1 MGITKEQ
8 YDELLKPVPFDP
20 NATSGRQT
28 YNDDEATRA
37 FFKRIHD
44 YSGGEELM
52 PDTTSDG
59 GGSTYSGRYILG
71 SGGISA
77 INPGLRDSSPGAI
90 NYDQATGEY
99 WTPNTNLIPRKHSL
113 LQQLGPLLMLAP
125 VGLALAGVGA
135 AGAAAAGAGAAG
147 AGAAGAGAAGAAAA
161 GMTAAEAAAALG
173 TAEAALGA
181 GTAVTAAEMT
191 AMQELMALGMTQ
203 TEAAVAL
210 GITPTGGSLV
220 GSAGYLGST
229 GSALGDAAANAALK
243 GSMMGAGTSAVT
255 GGDPLQGAMY
265 GALGGGLSGAMG
277 SFIPSMDT
285 GFGSTANAAANS
297 AIKGGLSSAI
307 MGKDPVTGAAMSGLT
322 GGVGSELKSA
332 GLEDVSPLVNA
343 GLKYALT
350 PTPQPQTRPVRL
362 SMAKNPYMTR

>member
-8 YDELLKPVPFDP
+8 YDALLKPVPFDP
-20 NATSGRQT
+20 NAKSGGQT
-28 YNDDEATRA
+28 YDDEASRA
-37 FFKRIHD
+37 FLNRLHD
-44 YSGGEELM
+44 YHGGEELM

-99 WTPNTNLIPRKHSL
+99 WTPITNVIPRKHSL
-113 LQQLGPLLMLAP
+113 LQQIGPWAMLAP

-135 AGAAAAGAGAAG
+135 AGAG
-147 AGAAGAGAAGAAAA
+147 
-161 GMTAAEAAAALG
+161 AAEAAAALG
-173 TAEAALGA
+173 TTEAALGA